1 MWHPQNKNIM
11 LGTFRKHKSYWQY
24 DIAGIQSSRS
34 GLEDKIEELSEKDE
48 PKDKK
53 IGQRKFLK
61 K

>member
-1 MWHPQNKNIM
+1 M